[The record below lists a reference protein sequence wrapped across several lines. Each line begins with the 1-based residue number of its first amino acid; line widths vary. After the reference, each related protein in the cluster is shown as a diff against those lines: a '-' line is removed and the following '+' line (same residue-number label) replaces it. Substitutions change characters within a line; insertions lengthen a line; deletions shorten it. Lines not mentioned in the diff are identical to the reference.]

1 MGILVNFDLNNSFR
15 LVKRVVKAP
24 EHFCVTRIEV
34 ANNAKKERRKKIE
47 VIVRKRNKNG
57 SASCPRAP
65 FIGHATIQSAG
76 AHKVP

>member
-24 EHFCVTRIEV
+24 ELFCVTRIEL

-47 VIVRKRNKNG
+47 VIVRKRNKTG
-57 SASCPRAP
+57 AARAVRE
-65 FIGHATIQSAG
+65 HLL
-76 AHKVP
+76 